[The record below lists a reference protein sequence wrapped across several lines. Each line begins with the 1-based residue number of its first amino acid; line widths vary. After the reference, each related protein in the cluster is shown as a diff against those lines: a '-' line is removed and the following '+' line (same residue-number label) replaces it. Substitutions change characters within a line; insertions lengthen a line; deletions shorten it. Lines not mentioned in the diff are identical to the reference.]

1 MLKEDKRSSSSPH
14 SYRRDGSQSPPE
26 AHIPL
31 IEDQVTEAHIPLI
44 EDPSHM
50 IDVIMTPAIPGPQA
64 ETDMIDMMIE
74 DKIGMKDIGIENL
87 EITVL
92 DIIDSE
98 TVIINLIAQ
107 EMAVHIDLMI
117 VHSMD
122 LEMLVPIH
130 NIGPLLDPHPLVF
143 VGVKIIVSHFCGGK
157 KTLTASQKSKG

>member
-1 MLKEDKRSSSSPH
+1 MVPSPH
-14 SYRRDGSQSPPE
+14 KEVVTE

-31 IEDQVTEAHIPLI
+31 IEGQVTEPHIPLI

-50 IDVIMTPAIPGPQA
+50 IDVIMTPTTPDPQA

-74 DKIGMKDIGIENL
+74 DKIGMTDIGIENL

-92 DIIDSE
+92 DII
-98 TVIINLIAQ
+98 VIINLIAQ

-117 VHSMD
+117 IHSMD

-130 NIGPLLDPHPLVF
+130 NIGPLLDPHTLVF
-143 VGVKIIVSHFCGGK
+143 VGVKIIVSHFCRGK

>member
-1 MLKEDKRSSSSPH
+1 MVPSPH
-14 SYRRDGSQSPPE
+14 KE
-26 AHIPL
+26 
-31 IEDQVTEAHIPLI
+31 EVTEAHIPLI

-74 DKIGMKDIGIENL
+74 DKIGMTDIGIENL

-122 LEMLVPIH
+122 LEMLVPTH
-130 NIGPLLDPHPLVF
+130 NIGPLLDPHLLVF
-143 VGVKIIVSHFCGGK
+143 VGVKIIASHFCKGK
-157 KTLTASQKSKG
+157 KTLTVSQKSKE

>member
-1 MLKEDKRSSSSPH
+1 MVPSPH
-14 SYRRDGSQSPPE
+14 KEVITE

-50 IDVIMTPAIPGPQA
+50 IDVIMTRAIPGPQA

-74 DKIGMKDIGIENL
+74 DKIGMTDIGIENL

-92 DIIDSE
+92 DIINSE

-107 EMAVHIDLMI
+107 EMATPIDLMI

-122 LEMLVPIH
+122 LERPVPIH

-143 VGVKIIVSHFCGGK
+143 VGVKIIVSHFCRGK
-157 KTLTASQKSKG
+157 KTLTGSQKSKG

>member
-1 MLKEDKRSSSSPH
+1 MVPSWHKEVVT
-14 SYRRDGSQSPPE
+14 E
-26 AHIPL
+26 THIPL

-50 IDVIMTPAIPGPQA
+50 IDVIMTPTIPGPQA

-74 DKIGMKDIGIENL
+74 DKIGMTDIGIENL

-92 DIIDSE
+92 DIID
-98 TVIINLIAQ
+98 TQTMITNRITQ
-107 EMAVHIDLMI
+107 EMAIHIDLMI
-117 VHSMD
+117 IHSMD

-143 VGVKIIVSHFCGGK
+143 VGVKLIVSHFCEGK

>member
-1 MLKEDKRSSSSPH
+1 MVPSPH
-14 SYRRDGSQSPPE
+14 KEVITE

-74 DKIGMKDIGIENL
+74 DKIGMTDIGIENL

-122 LEMLVPIH
+122 LKMPVPIH

>member
-1 MLKEDKRSSSSPH
+1 MVPSPH
-14 SYRRDGSQSPPE
+14 KE
-26 AHIPL
+26 VVTKAHIPL

-74 DKIGMKDIGIENL
+74 DKIGMTDIGIKNL

-92 DIIDSE
+92 DIIGSE

-122 LEMLVPIH
+122 LKMLVPIH

>member
-1 MLKEDKRSSSSPH
+1 MVPSPH
-14 SYRRDGSQSPPE
+14 KEVIRE

-44 EDPSHM
+44 EDPSPM

-64 ETDMIDMMIE
+64 ETDMIEMMIE
-74 DKIGMKDIGIENL
+74 DKIGMTDIGIENL

-92 DIIDSE
+92 DIIDSK
-98 TVIINLIAQ
+98 TVIINLVTQEIA
-107 EMAVHIDLMI
+107 APIDLMI

-122 LEMLVPIH
+122 LKMPVPIH
-130 NIGPLLDPHPLVF
+130 DIGPLLDPHPLVF
-143 VGVKIIVSHFCGGK
+143 VGVKIIVSHCCEGK

>member
-1 MLKEDKRSSSSPH
+1 MVPSPH
-14 SYRRDGSQSPPE
+14 KEVVTE

-31 IEDQVTEAHIPLI
+31 IEDQVTEAPIPLI

-50 IDVIMTPAIPGPQA
+50 IDVIMTPAFPGPQS

-74 DKIGMKDIGIENL
+74 DKSGMTDIGIENL
-87 EITVL
+87 KITVL
-92 DIIDSE
+92 DIIDSK
-98 TVIINLIAQ
+98 TVIINLITQ
-107 EMAVHIDLMI
+107 EMAIHIDLMI

-130 NIGPLLDPHPLVF
+130 NIGPLLDPQPLVF
-143 VGVKIIVSHFCGGK
+143 VGVKIIVSHFCRGK

>member
-1 MLKEDKRSSSSPH
+1 MVPSPH
-14 SYRRDGSQSPPE
+14 KEVITE

-74 DKIGMKDIGIENL
+74 DKIGMTDIGIENL

-107 EMAVHIDLMI
+107 EMATPIDLMI

-122 LEMLVPIH
+122 LKRPVPIH

>member
-1 MLKEDKRSSSSPH
+1 MVPSPH
-14 SYRRDGSQSPPE
+14 KEVVTE

-64 ETDMIDMMIE
+64 ETDMMIE
-74 DKIGMKDIGIENL
+74 DKIGMTDIGIENL

-92 DIIDSE
+92 DIINSE

-122 LEMLVPIH
+122 LKMPVPIH

-143 VGVKIIVSHFCGGK
+143 VGVKIIVSHF
-157 KTLTASQKSKG
+157 